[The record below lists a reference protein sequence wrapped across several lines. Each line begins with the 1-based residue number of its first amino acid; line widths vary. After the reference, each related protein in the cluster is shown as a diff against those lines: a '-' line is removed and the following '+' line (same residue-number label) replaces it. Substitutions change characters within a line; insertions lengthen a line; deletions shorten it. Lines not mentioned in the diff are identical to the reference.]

1 MTKTVTGLLLAL
13 LLATHVNA
21 QHNAAKKE
29 VRVPLQAA
37 NWEYQPEAVEF
48 LTYKSVPSL
57 KITGKG
63 PVILKDLDFKDGT
76 IEFDMEPI
84 DKTFTSFYF
93 RRSSDKESECFYFRL
108 FKAPNIDAE
117 DAIQYA
123 PIIKGVNLW
132 DMLYQYQRN
141 AMIDTSGWNHVKL
154 VISGKQMRV
163 FVNGRMDMP
172 LEIPYLEGS
181 NDHGGLALEGHAIFA
196 NLVLKPDQVE
206 GLSPWPGTDIT
217 DNDARYLRKWQISQV
232 INMPEKIDFNYDLLP
247 NKTTAWDTIRAE
259 RRGLINLTRKYGG
272 ASMGPRRVTFLKTT
286 IHADSPQ
293 KKQLHL
299 GFSDEIYVF
308 INGRPLYMDKNL
320 YGSPLM
326 KSPDGRCTI
335 DNTSFGLPLA
345 QGANELLIGVAN
357 NFYGWGI
364 IAQLDNLDGVSIER

>member
-29 VRVPLQAA
+29 VRVALQAA
-37 NWEYQPEAVEF
+37 NWEYQPDAVEF
-48 LTYKSVPSL
+48 LTYKSVPTL

-63 PVILKDLDFKDGT
+63 LVILKDLDFKDGT

-84 DKTFTSFYF
+84 DKSFTSFYF
-93 RRSSDKESECFYFRL
+93 RRSSNNESECFYFRL

-172 LEIPYLEGS
+172 LEIPYLEGT
-181 NDHGGLALEGHAIFA
+181 NDHGGLAFEGHAIFA
-196 NLVLKPDQVE
+196 NLILKPDQVE

-232 INMPEKIDFNYDLLP
+232 INMPEKIDFNYALLP
-247 NKTTAWDTIRAE
+247 DKTTVWDTIRAE

-272 ASMGPRRVTFLKTT
+272 AAMGPRRVTFLKTT
-286 IHADSPQ
+286 IYANSPQ

-308 INGRPLYMDKNL
+308 INGQPLYMDKNL
-320 YGSPLM
+320 YGTPLM
-326 KSPDGRCTI
+326 KGPDGRCTI

-364 IAQLDNLDGVSIER
+364 IAQLDNLNGVSIER